1 MTTIS
6 RLALISMTLA
16 MAAAC
21 GSTGDQMGSWSRSYL
36 APVETVFGAVVEV
49 LEDEGYLVEPD
60 RASGRIVA
68 EPATGARGGTS
79 TLILR
84 ITLRGDRVVVD
95 VQARPGVERDGMVP
109 QATDTAVLELF
120 HALDRRMQ
128 GTRG

>member
-1 MTTIS
+1 MTTFS
-6 RLALISMTLA
+6 RLPLVAMTLA
-16 MAAAC
+16 VAAAC

-36 APVETVFGAVVEV
+36 VPVETVFGAAVEV

-68 EPATGARGGTS
+68 EPSTGARGRTS

-84 ITLRGDRVVVD
+84 ITLKGDRVVVD
-95 VQARPGVERDGMVP
+95 VQARAGVERDGMAP
-109 QATDTAVLELF
+109 QATDTAVLELL

-128 GTRG
+128 GMRG